1 MINLRKTVLKVLP
14 HIEMTQSGNEE
25 KEKPFVSH
33 IQKPKPKRN
42 ISEKPRLFF
51 IRT

>member
-1 MINLRKTVLKVLP
+1 MPIKVLP
-14 HIEMTQSGNEE
+14 YIEKIEAGNED

-33 IQKPKPKRN
+33 IQRPKPKRN
-42 ISEKPRLFF
+42 DREKQRLFF

>member
-1 MINLRKTVLKVLP
+1 MPIKVLP
-14 HIEMTQSGNEE
+14 YIEKFEAGNAE

-42 ISEKPRLFF
+42 DREKQRLFF

>member
-1 MINLRKTVLKVLP
+1 MPIKVLP
-14 HIEMTQSGNEE
+14 YIEKIEAGNED

-42 ISEKPRLFF
+42 DSGKPRIFF